1 MNEKTSKRKD
11 WIKNAAIVFLVVMLI
26 LTFFSNTIMNY
37 SLPQVATDYVNSG
50 TITTKIRGTGTVTSV
65 DPYSVILGDEDAP
78 ATTRKIQKLMVQV
91 GDTVEK
97 GDVLLML
104 DEKTNTALE
113 DLEKAVDAAQAAY
126 DAAKQA
132 PGVTNDIIAKGTGS
146 FDSAA
151 YNQQIVAAQEDL
163 NAQNKVVADLEKTIA
178 AFNAQLGLTGSD
190 SDSKV
195 YSAQNAL
202 INAEKTQ
209 LVSEQKLKEEN
220 AKLAAFDAELPEY
233 SAYVTAQNNFIQAEQ
248 KKIEKN
254 KAYEDADAAWNAETD
269 SDKKDELEEKKTEAE
284 IEANTANAEYNV
296 AQNNLSTAEAAY
308 NAAKASQT
316 DRPAC
321 EQAIAKL
328 TAEKAKA
335 EADIEKYT
343 YELELAKKEQSSTV
357 NNLNAQKSNYELQLK
372 VAQSAQTEKQ
382 NLLNELTGNL
392 KLITDIRAAKLA
404 LREAKNALEKGE
416 EENISAEVTAG
427 VAGTISSIAYKSG
440 QTVSTGETLMVI
452 QPAGQGYTISI
463 PVTTEQSR
471 RVHIGDSAELVNN
484 WWYNDVSAVL
494 KSIRPDTSDPANKKL
509 LVFSLEGDVSDGQ
522 NLTLSIGDR
531 SSNYDMIVPNSAI
544 REDNNGKFVLKVE
557 VKSSPLGN
565 RYKATRV
572 DVEVIAE
579 DDTHSAIKG
588 AMYSWDYVV
597 TTSNKP
603 IEAGQ
608 LIRLSEN

>member
-1 MNEKTSKRKD
+1 MNEKTTKRKD

-37 SLPQVATDYVNSG
+37 SLPQVATDYVSSG
-50 TITTKIRGTGTVTSV
+50 TITTKIRGTGTVSSV
-65 DPYSVILGDEDAP
+65 DPYSVILGSEDAP

-97 GDVLLML
+97 GDVLLLL
-104 DEKTNTALE
+104 DEKTNTALDE
-113 DLEKAVDAAQAAY
+113 LEKAVDAAQDAY

-151 YNQQIVAAQEDL
+151 YNQQIVIAQEDL
-163 NAQNKVVADLEKTIA
+163 NAQNKVIADLEKTIA
-178 AFNAQLGLTGSD
+178 AFNAQLGYTGSD
-190 SDSKV
+190 SDGKV

-202 INAEKTQ
+202 LSAQKAKLIYENAESKMT
-209 LVSEQKLKEEN
+209 
-220 AKLAAFDAELPEY
+220 
-233 SAYVTAQNNFIQAEQ
+233 
-248 KKIEKN
+248 
-254 KAYEDADAAWNAETD
+254 
-269 SDKKDELEEKKTEAE
+269 ELEEAVDTAE
-284 IEANTANAEYNV
+284 SAYNTAETNMTTLNT
-296 AQNNLSTAEAAY
+296 LKAAY
-308 NAAKASQT
+308 DNAQAAYDAAVLADPTGDLSVLLQAKTDAEWAYNNAINTNGDFAALQQAIDNTKKQYDDAVAAKAANQKIM
-316 DRPAC
+316 DDNP
-321 EQAIAKL
+321 
-328 TAEKAKA
+328 KAKF
-335 EADIEKYT
+335 EADIAKYT
-343 YELELAKKEQSSTV
+343 HELELAKNEQSSTV
-357 NNLNAQKSNYELQLK
+357 NNLNAQKANYELQLQ
-372 VAQSAQTEKQ
+372 VAQSALTEKQ
-382 NLLNELTGNL
+382 NLLNELTTNL
-392 KLITDIRAAKLA
+392 KLITDIRTARLA
-404 LREAKNALEKGE
+404 LKEAKNNLADAQDET
-416 EENISAEVTAG
+416 IASEVTAD

-471 RVHIGDSAELVNN
+471 RVHIGDTAELVNN
-484 WWYNDVSAVL
+484 WWYSEVNAVL

-509 LVFSLEGDVSDGQ
+509 LVFSLEGEVSDGQ

-531 SSNYDMIVPNSAI
+531 SANYDMIVPNSAI

-557 VKSSPLGN
+557 VKNSPLGN
-565 RYKATRV
+565 RYKAVRV

-588 AMYSWDYVV
+588 ALYNWDYVV
-597 TTSNKP
+597 TTSTKP

>member
-202 INAEKTQ
+202 INAEK
-209 LVSEQKLKEEN
+209 SKLIYNNAN
-220 AKLAAFDAELPEY
+220 AKKAVLDTAASDAE
-233 SAYVTAQNNFIQAEQ
+233 TA
-248 KKIEKN
+248 
-254 KAYEDADAAWNAETD
+254 
-269 SDKKDELEEKKTEAE
+269 
-284 IEANTANAEYNV
+284 YNV
-296 AQNNLSTAEAAY
+296 AVADYDDLVTLKSAYDTKKADYDAAMQADPTADHSVLLQAMTDAENAY
-308 NAAKASQT
+308 NAAVTAKGDFNALQKAKDDT
-316 DRPAC
+316 KKKWDEAKAAKEANDKLMADNP
-321 EQAIAKL
+321 IAKA
-328 TAEKAKA
+328 T
-335 EADIEKYT
+335 ADIEKYT

>member
-1 MNEKTSKRKD
+1 MNEKTTKRKD

-37 SLPQVATDYVNSG
+37 SLPQVATDYVSSG
-50 TITTKIRGTGTVTSV
+50 TITTKIRGTGTVSSV
-65 DPYSVILGDEDAP
+65 DPYSVILGSEDAP

-97 GDVLLML
+97 GDVLLLL
-104 DEKTNTALE
+104 DEKTNTALDE
-113 DLEKAVDAAQAAY
+113 LEKAVDAAQDAY

-151 YNQQIVAAQEDL
+151 YNQQIVIAQEDL
-163 NAQNKVVADLEKTIA
+163 NAQNKVIADLEKTIA
-178 AFNAQLGLTGSD
+178 AFNAQLGYTGSD
-190 SDSKV
+190 SDGKV

-202 INAEKTQ
+202 LSAQKAKLIYENAESKKAGLEDAANGAKTAYDGAVASYTV
-209 LVSEQKLKEEN
+209 LENLKS
-220 AKLAAFDAELPEY
+220 AFD
-233 SAYVTAQNNFIQAEQ
+233 TAVINYNNAVADPAADPTVVAALLQT
-248 KKIEKN
+248 K
-254 KAYEDADAAWNAETD
+254 ADAETAYNNEVAAHGD
-269 SDKKDELEEKKTEAE
+269 FTARQQAIDNTKKQYDD
-284 IEANTANAEYNV
+284 
-296 AQNNLSTAEAAY
+296 AEAAR
-308 NAAKASQT
+308 AANQKVM
-316 DRPAC
+316 DDNPL
-321 EQAIAKL
+321 AKIQ
-328 TAEKAKA
+328 
-335 EADIEKYT
+335 ADIDKYT
-343 YELELAKKEQSSTV
+343 YELELAKNEQSGTV
-357 NNLNAQKSNYELQLK
+357 NNLNAQKANYELQLQ
-372 VAQSAQTEKQ
+372 VAQSALTEKQ
-382 NLLNELTGNL
+382 NLLNELTTNL
-392 KLITDIRAAKLA
+392 KLITDIRTARLA
-404 LREAKNALEKGE
+404 LKEAKNNLADAQDET
-416 EENISAEVTAG
+416 IASEVTAD

-471 RVHIGDSAELVNN
+471 RVHIGDTAELVNN
-484 WWYNDVSAVL
+484 WWYSEVNAVL

-509 LVFSLEGDVSDGQ
+509 LVFSLEGEVSDGQ

-531 SSNYDMIVPNSAI
+531 SANYDMIVPNSAI

-557 VKSSPLGN
+557 VKNSPLGN
-565 RYKATRV
+565 RYKAVRV

-588 AMYSWDYVV
+588 ALYNWDYVV
-597 TTSNKP
+597 TTSTKP

>member
-1 MNEKTSKRKD
+1 MNEKTTKRKD

-37 SLPQVATDYVNSG
+37 SLPQVATDYVSSG
-50 TITTKIRGTGTVTSV
+50 TITTKIRGTGTVSSV
-65 DPYSVILGDEDAP
+65 DPYSVILGSEDAP

-97 GDVLLML
+97 GDVLLLL
-104 DEKTNTALE
+104 DEKTNTALDE
-113 DLEKAVDAAQAAY
+113 LEKAVDAAQDAY

-151 YNQQIVAAQEDL
+151 YNQQIVIAQEDL
-163 NAQNKVVADLEKTIA
+163 NAQNKVIADLEKTIA
-178 AFNAQLGLTGSD
+178 AFNAQLGYTGSD
-190 SDSKV
+190 SDGKV

-202 INAEKTQ
+202 LSAEKTQ
-209 LVSEQKLKEEN
+209 LVSEQKLKEEQE
-220 AKLAAFDAELPEY
+220 KLAEFDEAIKTEYEAYLSAKSIYEEKEEKWNNIKDDSNVTQDEKDSAESEY
-233 SAYVTAQNNFIQAEQ
+233 
-248 KKIEKN
+248 N
-254 KAYEDADAAWNAETD
+254 KANSDYTAALTV
-269 SDKKDELEEKKTEAE
+269 
-284 IEANTANAEYNV
+284 YN
-296 AQNNLSTAEAAY
+296 E
-308 NAAKASQT
+308 AKALQT
-316 DRPAC
+316 DRTAC
-321 EQAIAKL
+321 EEAIKKL
-328 TAEKAKA
+328 TEEKTKA
-335 EADIEKYT
+335 ADDIEKYT
-343 YELELAKKEQSSTV
+343 YELELAKKEQSGTV
-357 NNLNAQKSNYELQLK
+357 NNLNAQKANYELQLK
-372 VAQSAQTEKQ
+372 VAQSALQEKQ
-382 NLLNELTGNL
+382 NLLSELTNNL
-392 KLITDIRAAKLA
+392 KLITDIRTARLA
-404 LREAKNALEKGE
+404 LKEAKNNLADAQDETIG
-416 EENISAEVTAG
+416 AEVTAD

-471 RVHIGDSAELVNN
+471 RVHIGDTAELVNN
-484 WWYNDVSAVL
+484 WWYSEVNAVL

-509 LVFSLEGDVSDGQ
+509 LVFSLEGEVSDGQ

-531 SSNYDMIVPNSAI
+531 SANYDMIVPNSAI

-557 VKSSPLGN
+557 VKNSPLGN
-565 RYKATRV
+565 RYKAVRV

-588 AMYSWDYVV
+588 ALYNWDYVV
-597 TTSNKP
+597 TTSTKP